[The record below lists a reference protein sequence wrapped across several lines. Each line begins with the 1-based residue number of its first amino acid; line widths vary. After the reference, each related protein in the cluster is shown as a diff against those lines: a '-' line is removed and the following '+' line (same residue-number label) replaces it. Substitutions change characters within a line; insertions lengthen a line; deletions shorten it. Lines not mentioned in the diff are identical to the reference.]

1 MSIAEA
7 LIELARLAA
16 RDVPSFA
23 VSPTSRHGSDPLRLL
38 GRAAARLPAC
48 RDAIRVVQG
57 DNLYKN
63 PYDLPLPQDR
73 NDNDRHIRAFVNWW
87 MAKCLRTRGGSP
99 TSRSDMETAEAIVQY
114 EAANS
119 VRLDFAAFVKPEVK
133 VTARDEAK
141 AKIDQLRAEVEKKAE
156 TIRRETSVVPPANVK
171 MSEPG
176 ADTMREFTSKI
187 DKLMLDAIFGQPP
200 KVETPA
206 FRVSFPHIGK
216 PEAEVSTG
224 KKFATTFA
232 VAKSEAEKVR
242 AAIDSLAGGGKATED
257 DPLETLARH
266 LYRRLGK
273 HFYRERGSRLS
284 RIDELHTTNA
294 ELVAR
299 SRAAEARINELAD
312 RALAAENRV
321 AELESGNT
329 DAEVRRLRDFNA
341 ALDESNIGL
350 RRRNLQLED
359 RLSALTGAANAAPNA
374 PMEKKIA
381 AYVRRNTDAL
391 DSVIAERQRQ
401 MDDGRNP
408 ASDAKVHTHG
418 RLALAASAYLMSASA
433 PALLTEDM
441 EPVAPNFYPWSK
453 GTFQGGNGYAGV
465 RKMLV
470 IAAALTLAEIERLDH
485 QNSIT
490 KTDKKDN

>member
-1 MSIAEA
+1 
-7 LIELARLAA
+7 
-16 RDVPSFA
+16 
-23 VSPTSRHGSDPLRLL
+23 
-38 GRAAARLPAC
+38 
-48 RDAIRVVQG
+48 
-57 DNLYKN
+57 
-63 PYDLPLPQDR
+63 
-73 NDNDRHIRAFVNWW
+73 
-87 MAKCLRTRGGSP
+87 
-99 TSRSDMETAEAIVQY
+99 METAEAIVQY
-114 EAANS
+114 EAANA

-133 VTARDEAK
+133 ITVRDEAK

-156 TIRRETSVVPPANVK
+156 TIRRQTTVVPPANVK
-171 MSEPG
+171 MSDPS

-187 DKLMLDAIFGQPP
+187 DKLMVDAIFGQPT

-216 PEAEVSTG
+216 PETEVSTG
-224 KKFATTFA
+224 KKFTTAFA
-232 VAKSEAEKVR
+232 VPKSEADKVR
-242 AAIDSLAGGGKATED
+242 AVIDSLAGGGKAPED
-257 DPLETLARH
+257 DPLETLARL
-266 LYRRLGK
+266 LYKRLGK

-284 RIDELHTTNA
+284 RIDELHTANA

-321 AELESGNT
+321 VELESAQNPGNPGQRCGT
-329 DAEVRRLRDFNA
+329 CKHFQAVLDPSGEPPVRCLTCEPSRGSDGWEARAEGDELRRLRDFNA

-350 RRRNLQLED
+350 RRRNLELEG
-359 RLSALTGAANAAPNA
+359 RLSALTGAANAAPNP
-374 PMEKKIA
+374 PMEKKVA

-408 ASDAKVHTHG
+408 SSDAKVHTHG

-485 QNSIT
+485 Q
-490 KTDKKDN
+490 KKKEAPGDEERLPNAAERAVDVLFGGSPNGG

>member
-1 MSIAEA
+1 MSIADA

-23 VSPTSRHGSDPLRLL
+23 VSPASRHGADPLRLL
-38 GRAAARLPAC
+38 GRAAPRLPAC
-48 RDAIRVVQG
+48 REAIRVVQRH
-57 DNLYKN
+57 NLYKN
-63 PYDLPLPQDR
+63 LYGLPLPQER

-87 MAKCLRTRGGSP
+87 MLKCLRTRGGSP

-119 VRLDFAAFVKPEVK
+119 VHLDFAAFVKPEVK
-133 VTARDEAK
+133 ITVRDDAK
-141 AKIDQLRAEVEKKAE
+141 AKIDQLRAEVEKKVE
-156 TIRRETSVVPPANVK
+156 TVRRETSVVPQANVK
-171 MSEPG
+171 MSEPS

-187 DKLMLDAIFGQPP
+187 DKLMAEAIFGHVP
-200 KVETPA
+200 KVETPT
-206 FRVSFPHIGK
+206 FGVSFSHAGK
-216 PEAEVSTG
+216 PETSVSAER
-224 KKFATTFA
+224 FATAFT
-232 VAKSEAEKVR
+232 VAKSKVDKVR
-242 AAIDSLAGGGKATED
+242 AAIDSLAGGGKTTED
-257 DPLETLARH
+257 DPLETLAGL
-266 LYRRLGK
+266 LYKRLGK

-299 SRAAEARINELAD
+299 SRAAEARINELVD

-329 DAEVRRLRDFNA
+329 DDEVRRLRDFNA
-341 ALDESNIGL
+341 ALDDSNTKL
-350 RRRNLQLED
+350 RRRNLELEGN
-359 RLSALTGAANAAPNA
+359 LTELMGSVDKAPNP
-374 PMEKKIA
+374 PMEKKVA

-433 PALLTEDM
+433 PALLTEEM

-453 GTFQGGNGYAGV
+453 GTFRGGNGYPGV

-485 QNSIT
+485 QNSIA
-490 KTDKKDN
+490 KTEKDN